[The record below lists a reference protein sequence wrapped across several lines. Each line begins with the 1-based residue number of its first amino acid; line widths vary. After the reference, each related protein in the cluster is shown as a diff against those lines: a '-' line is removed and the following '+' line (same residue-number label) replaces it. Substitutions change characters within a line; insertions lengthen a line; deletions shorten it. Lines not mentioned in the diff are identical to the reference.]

1 MTAADPGHEL
11 LEVPDVAGVVPPHQ
25 IGLDVGGELEERF
38 PGLGVQE
45 VPRQSGD
52 VGGPALERREAH
64 LVGGNAVIQV
74 RVSVTYRT
82 EKVVY
87 YGGEVTFPLVAR
99 HPSTGETSLRFAEPV
114 ETDLNRM
121 WLELHGLPP
130 GEHAAFLRD
139 LRERLYDPAVCLA
152 HTWKPGDV
160 VMTDN
165 HALLH
170 GRRAYTDPGRR
181 HLRRVNI
188 L

>member
-1 MTAADPGHEL
+1 MASDRPSEKSRLASPATRRL
-11 LEVPDVAGVVPPHQ
+11 WQQ
-25 IGLDVGGELEERF
+25 I
-38 PGLGVQE
+38 
-45 VPRQSGD
+45 S
-52 VGGPALERREAH
+52 A
-64 LVGGNAVIQV
+64 
-74 RVSVTYRT
+74 TYRT

-99 HPSTGETSLRFAEPV
+99 HVSTGEVTLRFAEPV
-114 ETDLNRM
+114 ETDLNPM
-121 WLELHGLPP
+121 WIEIHGLPP
-130 GEHAAFLRD
+130 EEHAGFLHD
-139 LRERLYDPAVCLA
+139 LRERLYDPAACLA